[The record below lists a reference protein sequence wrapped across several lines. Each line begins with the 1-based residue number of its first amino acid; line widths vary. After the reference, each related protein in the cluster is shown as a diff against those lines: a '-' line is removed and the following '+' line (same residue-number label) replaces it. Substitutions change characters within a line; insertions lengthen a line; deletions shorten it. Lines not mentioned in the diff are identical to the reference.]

1 MSQDNIINDA
11 EWIMSNCQPGGGIT
25 ENTQA
30 GRNQVHPYFGCY
42 AAIGLC
48 AAQTY
53 AQDGRY
59 YNAAWNWMDFIKTR
73 TRGGRLSQNQAPG
86 TFITDVTWD
95 PVSKTYSNVTTN
107 PGADSVDSYAALFV
121 IAVYALAVVGG
132 DPYRNRII
140 ALRPYLENAWQNMV
154 NCYNT
159 VIHSS
164 VTFPGF
170 LAMGTAMYVEDN
182 AEFQTALQCLM
193 LLKEQYFD
201 DTFAKT
207 DFTGGVEN
215 MQLDHINNFVANFY
229 HAGSGTWSVTNGSGA
244 ANLATTY
251 PDAQAQIL
259 VAELL
264 PSSLNANTNANLSTI
279 LANQP
284 NIYQSSDG
292 ALMCN
297 ALVRSNQLKAQRQ
310 LLVATGDYEISNN
323 RPFTGRAWVT
333 GDIGLL
339 LVARTNTTTKFF
351 PTIGTT

>member
-1 MSQDNIINDA
+1 MSVDNIISDA
-11 EWIMSNCQPGGGIT
+11 EWIMSNVQPGGGIT
-25 ENTQA
+25 ENIVA

-48 AAQTY
+48 AASTY
-53 AQDGRY
+53 ASDGRY
-59 YNAAWNWMDFIKTR
+59 LDAAWNWIDFLKVR
-73 TRGGRLSQNQAPG
+73 TRGGRLSQNKAPG
-86 TFITDVTWD
+86 TFITDITWD
-95 PVSKTYSNVTTN
+95 GTN
-107 PGADSVDSYAALFV
+107 YITSSGSPGADSVDSYAALFV
-121 IAVYALAVVGG
+121 IAIYALSVAVE
-132 DPYRNRII
+132 DDRDRNRII

-154 NCYNT
+154 NVYNT
-159 VIHSS
+159 SIHTS

-170 LAMGTAMYVEDN
+170 IASGAAMFSEDN
-182 AEFQTALQCLM
+182 AEFQCGLQCLM

-215 MQLDHINNFVANFY
+215 MQIDHLNNFVANFY
-229 HAGSGTWSVTNGSGA
+229 HAGSGTWSVYNGSGA
-244 ANLATTY
+244 ANLATKY

-264 PSSLNANTNANLSTI
+264 PPSLNANTAANLSTI

-284 NIYQSSDG
+284 NIYQDSDG
-292 ALMCN
+292 ALMSN
-297 ALVRSNQLKAQRQ
+297 ALTRTNQLKAQRQ
-310 LLVATGDYEISNN
+310 LMVATGNYEIANN

-339 LVARTNTTTKFF
+339 LVARTNTLTKFF
-351 PTIGTT
+351 PSTAT